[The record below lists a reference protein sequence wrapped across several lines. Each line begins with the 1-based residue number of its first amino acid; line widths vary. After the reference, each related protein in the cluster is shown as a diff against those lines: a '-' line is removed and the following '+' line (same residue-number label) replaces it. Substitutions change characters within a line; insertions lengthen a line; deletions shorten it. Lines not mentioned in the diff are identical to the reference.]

1 MHFNNTGYQQMTLH
15 TMSKDREAKATELLY
30 RYLMTEYALEREGFK
45 PISLDDFN
53 EQFKKLGFKF
63 NRRQPYNDGLYEVS
77 NLDETKW
84 YEIQV

>member
-1 MHFNNTGYQQMTLH
+1 MTLH
-15 TMSKDREAKATELLY
+15 TMSEDLEHKVGELLY
-30 RYLMTEYALEREGFK
+30 RYLITEYSLEREGYD
-45 PISLDDFN
+45 PISLDDLN
-53 EQFKKLGFKF
+53 NQLKKLGFKF